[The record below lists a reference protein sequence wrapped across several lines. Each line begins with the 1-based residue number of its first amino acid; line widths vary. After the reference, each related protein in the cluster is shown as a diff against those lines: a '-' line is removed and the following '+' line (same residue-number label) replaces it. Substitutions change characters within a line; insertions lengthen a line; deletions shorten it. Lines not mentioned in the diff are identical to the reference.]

1 MSDFSNQIWW
11 TKKARIKAEK
21 RLLRMDAISQ
31 SLLLWYSFFLVAYSI
46 ITLVVKV
53 ASLTETAIMVALS
66 VLVLLL
72 TLYVN
77 NMRFKE
83 RAMLM
88 KQCYEQL
95 GLIYG
100 AIGSSSDIDSL
111 KKEFH
116 SILSISENHKE
127 IDYYRAVDGEYESA
141 SDKSKLS
148 KHPTEEQKN
157 SIRMSNNGWCVSVL
171 VLIFLPFII
180 VAVIRHYSQV

>member
-116 SILSISENHKE
+116 SILS
-127 IDYYRAVDGEYESA
+127 
-141 SDKSKLS
+141 
-148 KHPTEEQKN
+148 
-157 SIRMSNNGWCVSVL
+157 
-171 VLIFLPFII
+171 
-180 VAVIRHYSQV
+180 